1 MDNLKTLKEFADELK
16 LDKKRIEYQASKLSD
31 SLVPKLDGIRYLTV
45 EAQMKITEELGDY
58 LIPKINADPENDTL
72 IKHQLEIIKNE
83 LQHKNAQLDAKDK
96 QLEQLHK
103 LLAQQQQIQLSTH
116 QQVEQL
122 QQQIQILLN
131 EKRSFN
137 EQVTTKKKDSELND
151 TLDIKDNPYNLKSYR
166 RKRDLYKQQR
176 NSY

>member
-72 IKHQLEIIKNE
+72 IKHTPT
-83 LQHKNAQLDAKDK
+83 
-96 QLEQLHK
+96 
-103 LLAQQQQIQLSTH
+103 S
-116 QQVEQL
+116 
-122 QQQIQILLN
+122 
-131 EKRSFN
+131 
-137 EQVTTKKKDSELND
+137 
-151 TLDIKDNPYNLKSYR
+151 
-166 RKRDLYKQQR
+166 
-176 NSY
+176 